1 MSKGM
6 SEYVPVGAPSQ
17 VANNLDEK
25 FFINLVSITPFLLKS
40 FDAKEE
46 KRWTFVIF
54 CKFTG

>member
-1 MSKGM
+1 M

-46 KRWTFVIF
+46 KR
-54 CKFTG
+54 